1 MAVLRLP
8 NAPSIPS
15 HGNVFGYEE
24 TTEGELIQ
32 QPNPEKVFM
41 GTHGDTVGPGHYEVK
56 DVKWRKTGTNWHA
69 SKVKRP
75 LFTSSATQKNLLGPG
90 SYDITKTPSK
100 KVKGTSC
107 FVSAVPRT
115 AMKQRPRTPKDSDS
129 NSDNDSPGPGHYNPK
144 VGAFQERVVSGPVQ
158 QFGFTAPRFAQPKNP
173 TTANIGPGQYGD
185 FRKTNVRVEGRVEM
199 QEEGEGAVLY

>member
-1 MAVLRLP
+1 
-8 NAPSIPS
+8 
-15 HGNVFGYEE
+15 
-24 TTEGELIQ
+24 
-32 QPNPEKVFM
+32 M